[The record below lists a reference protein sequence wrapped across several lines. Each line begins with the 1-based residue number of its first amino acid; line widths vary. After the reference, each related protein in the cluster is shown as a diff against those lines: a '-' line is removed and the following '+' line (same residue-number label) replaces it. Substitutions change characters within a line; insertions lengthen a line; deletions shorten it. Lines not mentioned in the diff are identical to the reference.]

1 MIDLKNL
8 EYENYHNHS
17 HYSNTLGGT
26 PDSVTKPIDLAKR
39 ASELNQQ
46 CLFTTEHG
54 WGGNIFDYYESA
66 QKYNL
71 KSIYASELY
80 YVPDRFEK
88 DRRNSHIMIITKN
101 ENGKNKLNK
110 IITEANKTGFYGKAR
125 IDEELL
131 FTLPPNDVVITS
143 ACVGGFLAKLGDE
156 YAEYL
161 IPKLKDYF
169 GNNFY
174 LEVQYHNEQIQ
185 IDWNIK
191 ILEYSK
197 KYNIPIIF
205 GSDTHYINEEDGKWR
220 DIFIQSKEIYY
231 DDEANFI
238 LDYPDIPTIF
248 DRFHKQGVLTD
259 EQIKQ
264 SLDNTLIFR
273 EFDGY
278 TLNKEIKMPHFM
290 EDKSDEERNNHL
302 KMILNKEWKKFREH
316 IPKDKWGIYLKAI
329 QEETQVIIDTNMAK
343 YFLINYYIVKKG
355 IKDYGGYL
363 TYTSRG
369 SGASFLINT
378 LLGFSTIDRLSEKTK
393 LYPSRFMSTTRVL
406 QTKSLAD
413 IDYNVAEREPFLLAS
428 KDIAGKNNSVDMI
441 AYNFMQESSAFRA
454 YCKYLGFKNEEY
466 NEVGKNLDNYKN
478 HNKWGKIIKESSKL
492 VGVIDSASVH
502 PCSNLLSPNDIS
514 EELGILRAGDFFV
527 APITSGESDN
537 YKYLKN
543 DWLFVTSIKLIKDV
557 YKEIGI
563 NQPTTI
569 QLRELVKD
577 DKLTWDIYEK
587 GLTSEVNQVAT
598 TNGRKFAMK
607 YKPKSID
614 EVTALV
620 AVLRPGADS
629 IREDFINRKSHTYG
643 YKSIDDLFSDTNG
656 YILYQEQV
664 MALLIFAGFKE
675 DETYQIIKDISKKKV
690 DKVYAVK
697 DKFINGLTEKIMSM
711 ENISFTEAN
720 DKAKEMWIVVED
732 NSFYSFNSS
741 HSLAY
746 AYDSVY
752 FAHVKAHY
760 PLEAYTTILRQN
772 EGSTEKTA
780 QAISELPYFNI
791 NLSSIKFGESQSD
804 YTYNK
809 KTKTIYKGLAS
820 IKYMNKDVA
829 PALNNIYKEKDW
841 EQDNFVNLLA
851 RIKED
856 GTVNSRQVEILI
868 KLNYFSQFDTVDNLL
883 TIFNLMNDKAK
894 PDTNI
899 INKII
904 NKRISQLK
912 TTEEYINKTEKQK
925 IILLNRIKKFP
936 LKYDKNLKD
945 DTKKQRINNNIE
957 YYKIMS
963 QENNINNDIYSQLK
977 AEEDFFGYYVLV
989 YPNLKKDVYVLVKE
1003 DIRYTPKLE
1012 IYNLRTGEIDIVK
1025 VKKNKFIN
1033 STSNKKMLELGDIF
1047 TIVSSHKEDSMKK
1060 VNGEWIVNSDFQWTF
1075 LDKIKRINNKEKE

>member
-1 MIDLKNL
+1 
-8 EYENYHNHS
+8 
-17 HYSNTLGGT
+17 
-26 PDSVTKPIDLAKR
+26 
-39 ASELNQQ
+39 
-46 CLFTTEHG
+46 
-54 WGGNIFDYYESA
+54 
-66 QKYNL
+66 
-71 KSIYASELY
+71 
-80 YVPDRFEK
+80 
-88 DRRNSHIMIITKN
+88 
-101 ENGKNKLNK
+101 
-110 IITEANKTGFYGKAR
+110 
-125 IDEELL
+125 
-131 FTLPPNDVVITS
+131 
-143 ACVGGFLAKLGDE
+143 
-156 YAEYL
+156 
-161 IPKLKDYF
+161 
-169 GNNFY
+169 
-174 LEVQYHNEQIQ
+174 
-185 IDWNIK
+185 
-191 ILEYSK
+191 
-197 KYNIPIIF
+197 
-205 GSDTHYINEEDGKWR
+205 
-220 DIFIQSKEIYY
+220 
-231 DDEANFI
+231 
-238 LDYPDIPTIF
+238 
-248 DRFHKQGVLTD
+248 
-259 EQIKQ
+259 
-264 SLDNTLIFR
+264 
-273 EFDGY
+273 
-278 TLNKEIKMPHFM
+278 
-290 EDKSDEERNNHL
+290 
-302 KMILNKEWKKFREH
+302 MILNKEWKKFREH

-329 QEETQVIIDTNMAK
+329 QEETQVVIDTNMAK

-413 IDYNVAEREPFLLAS
+413 IDYNIAEREPFLLAS
-428 KDIAGKNNSVDMI
+428 KDIAGENNSVDMI

-466 NEVGKNLDNYKN
+466 NEIGKNLDNYRN
-478 HNKWGKIIKESSKL
+478 HDKWGKIIKESSKL

-514 EELGILRAGDFFV
+514 EELGILKAGDFFV

-543 DWLFVTSIKLIKDV
+543 DWLFVTSIKLIRDV

-563 NQPTTI
+563 DQPTTI

-598 TNGRKFAMK
+598 TNGRKFAMR
-607 YKPKSID
+607 YKPTSID

-711 ENISFTEAN
+711 ENISFEEAN

-760 PLEAYTTILRQN
+760 PLETYTTILRQN

-791 NLSSIKFGESQSD
+791 NLSSIKFGGSQSS
-804 YTYNK
+804 YTYDKETN
-809 KTKTIYKGLAS
+809 TIYKGLSS
-820 IKYMNKDVA
+820 IKYMNNEVA
-829 PALNNIYKEKDW
+829 PALNNIYEEKNW
-841 EQDNFVNLLA
+841 IEQPFPYLVS
-851 RIKED
+851 RIKDD
-856 GTVNSRQVEILI
+856 GKVNSRQLEILI
-868 KLNYFSQFDTVDNLL
+868 KLNYFSEFGNSKVLL
-883 TIFNLMNDKAK
+883 EIVQLMDGKIQPDKSIVQDILNKRIDDLKTTDEYIKKTDKQKITA
-894 PDTNI
+894 
-899 INKII
+899 INKI
-904 NKRISQLK
+904 NKL
-912 TTEEYINKTEKQK
+912 
-925 IILLNRIKKFP
+925 P
-936 LKYDKNLKD
+936 LKYNKTHKD
-945 DTKKQRINNNIE
+945 DTKKQRLDNIIE
-957 YYKIMS
+957 YYNIIKLN
-963 QENNINNDIYSQLK
+963 QDNKENNIYSQLK
-977 AEEDFFGYYVLV
+977 SEQEYFGYYVSV
-989 YPNLKKDVYVLVKE
+989 YPNLKSDIYVLLEQDLK
-1003 DIRYTPKLE
+1003 YTPKLN
-1012 IYNLRTGEIDIVK
+1012 IYNLRTGEQSIVK
-1025 VKKNKFIN
+1025 VKKDKFLN
-1033 STSNKKMLELGDIF
+1033 NNSNKTMLDLGDVF
-1047 TIVSSHKEDSMKK
+1047 TIKSEHYENSMKLVDGKWEINKDFKWRFIDK
-1060 VNGEWIVNSDFQWTF
+1060 VIR
-1075 LDKIKRINNKEKE
+1075 IKKEGN